1 MNKNTKIS
9 PSTNPAKDA
18 REGNLEA
25 LYALANKDDHSGD
38 REAYK
43 WLCAAKDFAH
53 KDIEDYLEAIESYW
67 LATAP
72 EDLGYENCEY
82 EIALAH
88 WELGLMY
95 LEGKEALPIDDTL
108 ARKHLQKGYDTLH
121 YYTDESI
128 EEQATSLLE
137 RLEGDSKVVVESM
150 LQEHLHRK
158 VIRWIKRV
166 DQLRRL
172 NAPQVIIQNEET
184 LLQEAFAAFMQ
195 DGVK

>member
-1 MNKNTKIS
+1 MNKNKKIS

-25 LYALANKDDHSGD
+25 LYALANQKDANSNKH
-38 REAYK
+38 AYM
-43 WLCAAKDFAH
+43 WLCAAIDFAH
-53 KDIEDYLEAIESYW
+53 KDIEGYLEAIASYW
-67 LATAP
+67 FATAP

-95 LEGKEALPIDDTL
+95 LEGKEALPIDYTL
-108 ARKHLQKGYDTLH
+108 ARKHLQQGYDTL
-121 YYTDESI
+121 YYTGESI
-128 EEQATSLLE
+128 EEQTTPLLA
-137 RLEGDSKVVVESM
+137 RLEGDGKVVVESM
-150 LQEHLHRK
+150 LEEHLHRK

-172 NAPQVIIQNEET
+172 NAPQVIIQNEEK
-184 LLQEAFAAFMQ
+184 LLQEAFDAFIQ